1 MSRTILIA
9 LFTISLLIIAE
20 TSHALSVAHPDQDNF
35 WAFENS
41 DSYGSASDITLP
53 IISFILPG
61 VGQLYRKQ
69 LISGTSYATVGL
81 AGAYYSD
88 KASRDFKLSEKES
101 LDISSQN
108 TAVRKYILGLQV
120 YQVAGGMS
128 AYHTFRSAVW
138 QRQKFDQYRFMG
150 AGETPL
156 EILKA
161 PFDFN
166 YLRRSTTYI
175 PLLVGGSLSWYL
187 ATHPGPDYT
196 RRSVGKEDV
205 LFSSAFSYG
214 AGTHEEA
221 VFRGWIMPVLHEQGL
236 SAPIANAGQG
246 LIFALAHLG
255 NSNLPL
261 PQLFLGLHLGRVTQK
276 NQWSIGEAVFIH
288 TWWDVF
294 AFLSSY
300 HLKKTKSR
308 LSSKES
314 LTKNH
319 KPVFLLPPINL
330 NF

>member
-1 MSRTILIA
+1 MSRIILIA
-9 LFTISLLIIAE
+9 LLTISLLIIPE
-20 TSHALSVAHPDQDNF
+20 TSRALSVVRQDQDDF

-53 IISFILPG
+53 FISFILPG
-61 VGQLYRKQ
+61 AGQLYRKQ
-69 LISGTSYATVGL
+69 LISGSSYATVGL
-81 AGAYYSD
+81 AGAYYSER
-88 KASRDFKLSEKES
+88 ASRDFKLSEKEN

-120 YQVAGGMS
+120 YQAAGGMS

-138 QRQKFDQYRFMG
+138 QRQKFDQYRFLG
-150 AGETPL
+150 PGETPL

-166 YLRRSTTYI
+166 YLRRSSTYI

-187 ATHPGPDYT
+187 ATHPGRDFT
-196 RRSVGKEDV
+196 RRSVGKEDF

-255 NSNLPL
+255 NNHLPL
-261 PQLFLGLHLGRVTQK
+261 PQLFLGLHLGRVTQR
-276 NQWSIGEAVFIH
+276 NQWTIGEAVFIH

-300 HLKKTKSR
+300 HLQKKGSDMDAKLELRPR
-308 LSSKES
+308 L
-314 LTKNH
+314 T
-319 KPVFLLPPINL
+319 LPPIVL
-330 NF
+330 SF

>member
-1 MSRTILIA
+1 MSRIILTT
-9 LFTISLLIIAE
+9 LFTISLLIIPE
-20 TSHALSVAHPDQDNF
+20 TSRALSVAHLDQDDF

-41 DSYGSASDITLP
+41 DSHASASDITLP
-53 IISFILPG
+53 FISFILPG

-69 LISGTSYATVGL
+69 LIGGTSYATVGL
-81 AGAYYSD
+81 AGAYYSER
-88 KASRDFKLSEKES
+88 ASRDFKLSEKEG

-138 QRQKFDQYRFMG
+138 QRQKFDQYRFLG
-150 AGETPL
+150 PGETPL

-161 PFDFN
+161 PFDFS
-166 YLRRSTTYI
+166 YLSRSSTYI

-187 ATHPGPDYT
+187 ATHPGASYT

-236 SAPIANAGQG
+236 SAPMANVGQG
-246 LIFALAHLG
+246 LMFALAHLG

-261 PQLFLGLHLGRVTQK
+261 PQFFLGLHLGRVTQR
-276 NQWSIGEAVFIH
+276 NQWTIGEAIFIH

-300 HLKKTKSR
+300 HLEKIKSPSSLKKANP
-308 LSSKES
+308 
-314 LTKNH
+314 KN
-319 KPVFLLPPINL
+319 KALVFLLPPINT